1 MLSLLLLLSIGCNS
15 VLSWSVPPPTGAVTQ
30 FVTIWMVSFVPYFA
44 ACAVVLA
51 TKGPPVG
58 RWHWL
63 ELGLIFGGALVLRLM
78 LLPIWPVLSHDAWR
92 YLWDASV
99 ILHGYNPYV
108 LAPNNNI
115 LAPLQ
120 DSFIFAQ
127 SRFRNVPTIY
137 PPGAQGIYV
146 LSYLLAPGNLTMLKV
161 IFLGFD
167 MVTCCVLA
175 VLLQRRKLSPQRVII
190 YAWCPLPIV
199 EFAVQAHLDVLAITY
214 SLLVL
219 LCAGHDGRK
228 WRVLTGFLVGMA
240 TLAKLYP
247 LLLLV
252 VVLRRRDWALL
263 ATCFSTIFLGYL
275 PFLILGHGQV
285 LGFFADYSSEQ
296 SPNGG
301 MIQKTVYWLTRL
313 QLGFPDGSS
322 LVVDV
327 MLMGIVCLL
336 VLWLRRRERISMECG
351 TLLLFGTV
359 FAVSP
364 HIFPWYT
371 AVLLPLIAV
380 VAGPL
385 RVGRRLSG
393 KGIAVIVAWYFTWTV
408 LIGYFYQDARD
419 WSIFYLLVYDV
430 VVAGLVIAAL
440 VEIFHLWRMRCLSR

>member
-1 MLSLLLLLSIGCNS
+1 
-15 VLSWSVPPPTGAVTQ
+15 VTQ
-30 FVTIWMVSFVPYFA
+30 FVTVWMVSFVPYFA

-51 TKGPPVG
+51 TKGPRVAY
-58 RWHWL
+58 WHWL
-63 ELGLIFGGALVLRLM
+63 ELGLIFVGALVLRLM
-78 LLPIWPVLSHDAWR
+78 LLPIWPVLSRDAWR

-99 ILHGYNPYV
+99 ILHGYSPYV
-108 LAPNNNI
+108 LAPNSSI

-137 PPGAQGIYV
+137 PPGSQAIYV
-146 LSYLLAPGNLTMLKV
+146 LSYLLAPSNLTMLKV

-167 MVTCCVLA
+167 MVTCWVL
-175 VLLQRRKLSPQRVII
+175 VMLLQRRKLSPQRVII

-199 EFAVQAHLDVLAITY
+199 EFAVQAHLDVLAIMY

-219 LCAGHDGRK
+219 LCASRDGWK

-275 PFLILGHGQV
+275 PFLILGHGQIF
-285 LGFFADYSSEQ
+285 GFFADYSGEQ

-301 MIQKTVYWLTRL
+301 MIPKAIYWLIRQ
-313 QLGFPDGSS
+313 QLGFPARNT
-322 LVVDV
+322 LVVEWIVDA
-327 MLMGIVCLL
+327 LLLGGVCLL
-336 VLWLRRRERISMECG
+336 VLRLRQREGISMECG
-351 TLLLFGTV
+351 VLLLFGTV
-359 FAVSP
+359 FAISP

-371 AVLLPLIAV
+371 TVLLPLIAI

-385 RVGRRLSG
+385 KVGMRLSG
-393 KGIAVIVAWYFTWTV
+393 KGIAVAVVWYFTWTV

-440 VEIFHLWRMRCLSR
+440 VEIFHLWRLRYLSR